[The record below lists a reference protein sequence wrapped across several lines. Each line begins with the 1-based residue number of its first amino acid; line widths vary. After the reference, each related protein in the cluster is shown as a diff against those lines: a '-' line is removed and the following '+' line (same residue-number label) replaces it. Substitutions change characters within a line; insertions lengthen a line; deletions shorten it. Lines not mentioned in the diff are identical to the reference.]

1 MALAALNWRM
11 LAPIVLPAS
20 PTMANVLDAIYTMGN
35 ASTYGDGTGRT
46 PGTDSAWSWGR
57 DTTNTNNVGVTTACF
72 GTPPLNPPSGLA
84 IKALFAGSVNAAT
97 PTMVTSP
104 SVDTWSVN
112 TLLMGLCKNAGAYNN
127 ANPAAN
133 LGWRDANPFTT
144 GQFTGFV
151 RASLNVT
158 TQYTL
163 PPVAYM
169 WESQEAVIVMLSGNG
184 GTSVCG
190 VGALLDPM
198 ATGALNAEADGR
210 LYCLMTSGGT
220 SLVPSTFLGVT
231 AAGSPT
237 QGGGAGNA
245 QHFYV
250 CSLGN
255 VTGVR
260 NGLQSAFYY
269 PTASMV
275 YPSGERPLEAIPYTC
290 NSAYSGQLRQV
301 LWSAYGIGGQE
312 YRYGGSTVGY
322 AVGSSNYSA
331 GEIIVLTR

>member
-1 MALAALNWRM
+1 MALPALNWRM
-11 LAPIVLPAS
+11 LAPIVLPAA
-20 PTMANVLDAIYTMGN
+20 PTMANVLDAIFTMGN

-72 GTPPLNPPSGLA
+72 GTPPLNPPSGLG
-84 IKALFAGSVNAAT
+84 IKVLFAGSANGAT
-97 PTMVTSP
+97 PVMVTSP
-104 SVDTWSVN
+104 VIDSWNIN
-112 TLLMGLCKNAGAYNN
+112 TLLMGLCKNAGTYNN
-127 ANPAAN
+127 AVPASN

-151 RASLNVT
+151 RASLLVT

-163 PPVAYM
+163 PPVVYM

-190 VGALLDPM
+190 AGALLDPM

-210 LYCLMTSGGT
+210 LYCMMTSGGT
-220 SLVPSTFLGVT
+220 ALVGSSFLSVT
-231 AAGSPT
+231 TGSPV
-237 QGGGAGNA
+237 QGQGAGNA

-260 NGLQSAFYY
+260 NGFMSNFLY
-269 PTASMV
+269 PTATMT
-275 YPSGERPLEAIPYTC
+275 YPGGERPLQIIPFTC
-290 NSAYSGQLRQV
+290 NSAYSGQLRQIY
-301 LWSAYGIGGQE
+301 WSSFGIAGQE
-312 YRYGGSTVGY
+312 YRYGGTTVGY
-322 AVGSSNYSA
+322 GVGSSNYSA
-331 GEIIVLTR
+331 GDLLVLTR